1 MTLLHKAKK
10 NYFAEQ
16 DRILK
21 DNRKFWKTINPL
33 FSEKAY
39 LKESITTISKD
50 TERTITKNEELAET
64 FHSFF
69 SSMVDNLKIEY
80 NINRQANISTHPDP
94 VLRAIETFK
103 YHPSILKIK
112 EIMTIKGMS
121 FSFSY
126 TTQEKTSRIYFL
138 TLYVIT
144 SITQCTV

>member
-1 MTLLHKAKK
+1 MTLLHKAKR
-10 NYFAEQ
+10 NYFAEL

-21 DNRKFWKTINPL
+21 YNRKFWKTVNPL

-39 LKESITTISKD
+39 LKESIVTISKD
-50 TERTITKNEELAET
+50 KERTITKNKELAET
-64 FHSFF
+64 FNSFF

-80 NINRQANISTHPDP
+80 DINRQANISTHPDP
-94 VLRAIETFK
+94 VLQAIETLK
-103 YHPSILKIK
+103 YHPS
-112 EIMTIKGMS
+112 IKGMS

-138 TLYVIT
+138 TLYIIT